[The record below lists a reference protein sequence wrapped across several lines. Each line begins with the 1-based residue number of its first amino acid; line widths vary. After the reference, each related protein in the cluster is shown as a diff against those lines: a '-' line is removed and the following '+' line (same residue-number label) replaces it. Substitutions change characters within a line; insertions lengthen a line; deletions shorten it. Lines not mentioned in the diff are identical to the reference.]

1 MDDFGR
7 TLNIHVAGCAESHQ
21 RLLQS
26 LDSLTDDQCREPS
39 ALPGWTRGHVLS
51 HLARNAE
58 SHVHVLQCAARG
70 EVGEQYVG
78 GAKARKEGIESH
90 ANDSA
95 ELLVNAVRRSIYA
108 LEGQWAATNS
118 EGWQGHGVN
127 SAGASIAMSDIVFLR
142 WREVEVHHADLALA
156 FTFLDWNSTYV
167 RYELDRQVMMWRAS
181 KPMGLTPV
189 PKIALQLSPN
199 ERLAWFLG
207 RTEVEGLPKP
217 LSY

>member
-21 RLLQS
+21 RLLET
-26 LDSLTDDQCREPS
+26 LDSLTDDQCRKPS

-78 GAKARKEGIESH
+78 GAQARKEGIESH
-90 ANDSA
+90 AHDSA
-95 ELLVNAVRRSIYA
+95 ESLVASVRKSIYA

-142 WREVEVHHADLALA
+142 WREVEVHHADLALD
-156 FTFLDWNSTYV
+156 FTFANWNSTYV
-167 RYELDRQVMMWRAS
+167 RMELDRQVMMWRAS

-207 RTEVEGLPKP
+207 RTEVEGLPKVP
-217 LSY
+217 SY

>member
-21 RLLQS
+21 RLLHT

-90 ANDSA
+90 ALDTA
-95 ELLVNAVRRSIYA
+95 ESLVASVRKSIYA

-118 EGWQGHGVN
+118 EGWQGHGVD

-142 WREVEVHHADLALA
+142 WREVEVHHADLALD
-156 FTFLDWNSTYV
+156 FTFANWNSTYV
-167 RYELDRQVMMWRAS
+167 RYELDRQVMLWRAS

-207 RTEVEGLPKP
+207 RVEVEGLPKVP
-217 LSY
+217 SY

>member
-39 ALPGWTRGHVLS
+39 ALSGWTRGHVLS

-70 EVGEQYVG
+70 EVGEQYIG

-95 ELLVNAVRRSIYA
+95 ESLVNAVRRSIYA
-108 LEGQWAATNS
+108 LEGQWAATSS

-156 FTFLDWNSTYV
+156 FTFANWNSTYV

-207 RTEVEGLPKP
+207 RTEVEGLPKVP
-217 LSY
+217 SY

>member
-95 ELLVNAVRRSIYA
+95 ESLINAVRRSIYA

-156 FTFLDWNSTYV
+156 FTFADWNSTYV

-189 PKIALQLSPN
+189 PKIALQLPPN

-207 RTEVEGLPKP
+207 RTEVEGLPKVP
-217 LSY
+217 GY

>member
-70 EVGEQYVG
+70 EVGEQYIG

-95 ELLVNAVRRSIYA
+95 ESLVNAVRRSIYA

-156 FTFLDWNSTYV
+156 FTFADWNSTYV

-189 PKIALQLSPN
+189 PKIALQLPPN

-207 RTEVEGLPKP
+207 RTEVEGLPKVP
-217 LSY
+217 SY

>member
-90 ANDSA
+90 AHDSA
-95 ELLVNAVRRSIYA
+95 ESLVSAVRKSIYA

-142 WREVEVHHADLALA
+142 WREVEVHHADLSLA
-156 FTFLDWNSTYV
+156 FTFADWNSTYV
-167 RYELDRQVMMWRAS
+167 RMELDRQVMMWRAS

-207 RTEVEGLPKP
+207 RTEVEGLPKAP
-217 LSY
+217 SY

>member
-95 ELLVNAVRRSIYA
+95 DSLVNAVRRSIYA

-156 FTFLDWNSTYV
+156 FTFADWNSTYV

-207 RTEVEGLPKP
+207 RAEVEGLPKP
-217 LSY
+217 PSY

>member
-26 LDSLTDDQCREPS
+26 LDSMTDDQCREPS

-90 ANDSA
+90 AHDSA

-142 WREVEVHHADLALA
+142 WREVEVHHADLALD
-156 FTFLDWNSTYV
+156 FTFANWNSTYV

-189 PKIALQLSPN
+189 PKIALQLPPN

-207 RTEVEGLPKP
+207 RTEVEGLPKVP
-217 LSY
+217 SY

>member
-26 LDSLTDDQCREPS
+26 LDALTDDQCREPS

-70 EVGEQYVG
+70 EVEEQYVG
-78 GAKARKEGIESH
+78 GAKARKEGIELH
-90 ANDSA
+90 AHDSA
-95 ELLVNAVRRSIYA
+95 ESLVNAVRKSIYA

-127 SAGASIAMSDIVFLR
+127 SAGATIAMSDIVFLR
-142 WREVEVHHADLALA
+142 WREVEVHHADLALD
-156 FTFLDWNSTYV
+156 FTFANWDSTYV

-189 PKIALQLSPN
+189 PKIALQLPPN

-207 RTEVEGLPKP
+207 RTEVEGLPKVP
-217 LSY
+217 GY

>member
-21 RLLQS
+21 RLLQT

-51 HLARNAE
+51 HLACNAE

-90 ANDSA
+90 ALDTA
-95 ELLVNAVRRSIYA
+95 ESLVASVRKSIYA

-127 SAGASIAMSDIVFLR
+127 SAGATISMSDIVFLR
-142 WREVEVHHADLALA
+142 WREVEVHHADLALD
-156 FTFLDWNSTYV
+156 FTFANWDSTYV

-189 PKIALQLSPN
+189 PKIALQLPPN

-207 RTEVEGLPKP
+207 RTEVEGLPKVP
-217 LSY
+217 GY

>member
-78 GAKARKEGIESH
+78 GARARKEGIESH

-95 ELLVNAVRRSIYA
+95 ELLVNAVRKSIYA

-156 FTFLDWNSTYV
+156 FTFADWNSTYV
-167 RYELDRQVMMWRAS
+167 RMELDRQVMMWRAS

-207 RTEVEGLPKP
+207 RTEVEGLPKAP
-217 LSY
+217 SY

>member
-7 TLNIHVAGCAESHQ
+7 TLNTHVAGCAESHQ

-90 ANDSA
+90 AHDSA
-95 ELLVNAVRRSIYA
+95 ELLVGAVRKSIYA

-118 EGWQGHGVN
+118 EGWQGHGIN

-142 WREVEVHHADLALA
+142 WREVEVHHADLALT
-156 FTFLDWNSTYV
+156 FTFGNWNSTYV
-167 RYELDRQVMMWRAS
+167 RMELDRQVMMWRAS

-207 RTEVEGLPKP
+207 RTEVEGLPKVP
-217 LSY
+217 SY

>member
-90 ANDSA
+90 AHDSA

-156 FTFLDWNSTYV
+156 FTFADWNSTYV
-167 RYELDRQVMMWRAS
+167 RYELDRQVMLWRAS

-207 RTEVEGLPKP
+207 RTEVEGLPKAP
-217 LSY
+217 SY

>member
-26 LDSLTDDQCREPS
+26 LDSFTDDQCREPS

-95 ELLVNAVRRSIYA
+95 ESLINAVRRSIYA

-156 FTFLDWNSTYV
+156 FTFADWNSTYV

-189 PKIALQLSPN
+189 PKIALQLPPN

-207 RTEVEGLPKP
+207 RTEVEGLPKVP
-217 LSY
+217 GY

>member
-21 RLLQS
+21 KLLQS
-26 LDSLTDDQCREPS
+26 LESLTDEQCREPS

-78 GAKARKEGIESH
+78 GAKARKQGIESH
-90 ANDSA
+90 ATDSA
-95 ELLVNAVRRSIYA
+95 EELVASVRKSIYA

-118 EGWQGHGVN
+118 EGWQGHGIN

-156 FTFLDWNSTYV
+156 FTFANWNSTYV

-189 PKIALQLSPN
+189 PKLALQLSPN

-207 RTEVEGLPKP
+207 RTEVDGLPKP
-217 LSY
+217 PAY

>member
-70 EVGEQYVG
+70 EVGEQYIG

-95 ELLVNAVRRSIYA
+95 ESLVNAVRRSIYA

-156 FTFLDWNSTYV
+156 FTFADWNSTYV

-189 PKIALQLSPN
+189 PKIALQLPPN

-207 RTEVEGLPKP
+207 RTEVEGLPKVP
-217 LSY
+217 GY

>member
-21 RLLQS
+21 RLLQT
-26 LDSLTDDQCREPS
+26 LDSLTDEQCREPS

-78 GAKARKEGIESH
+78 GAKARKEGIETH
-90 ANDSA
+90 ALDSA
-95 ELLVNAVRRSIYA
+95 ESLVASVRKSIYG

-127 SAGASIAMSDIVFLR
+127 SAGATIAMSDIVFLR

-156 FTFLDWNSTYV
+156 FTFADWDSTYV

-207 RTEVEGLPKP
+207 RTEVEGLPKVP
-217 LSY
+217 SY

>member
-21 RLLQS
+21 RLLRS
-26 LDSLTDDQCREPS
+26 LDALTDDQCREPS

-78 GAKARKEGIESH
+78 GAKARKEGIELH
-90 ANDSA
+90 AHDSA
-95 ELLVNAVRRSIYA
+95 ESLVNAVRKSIYA

-127 SAGASIAMSDIVFLR
+127 SGGATIAMSDIVFLR
-142 WREVEVHHADLALA
+142 WREVEVHHADLALD
-156 FTFLDWNSTYV
+156 FTFANWDSTYV

-189 PKIALQLSPN
+189 PKIALQLPPN

-207 RTEVEGLPKP
+207 RTEVEGLPKVP
-217 LSY
+217 GY

>member
-21 RLLQS
+21 RLLQT

-78 GAKARKEGIESH
+78 GAKARKEGIETH
-90 ANDSA
+90 ALDSA
-95 ELLVNAVRRSIYA
+95 ESLVASVRKSIYA

-127 SAGASIAMSDIVFLR
+127 SAGATIAMSDIVFLR

-156 FTFLDWNSTYV
+156 FTFANWNSTYV

-207 RTEVEGLPKP
+207 RTEVEGLPKVP
-217 LSY
+217 SY

>member
-1 MDDFGR
+1 
-7 TLNIHVAGCAESHQ
+7 
-21 RLLQS
+21 
-26 LDSLTDDQCREPS
+26 
-39 ALPGWTRGHVLS
+39 
-51 HLARNAE
+51 LARNAE

-78 GAKARKEGIESH
+78 GVKARKEGIESH
-90 ANDSA
+90 AHDSA

-142 WREVEVHHADLALA
+142 WREVEVHHADLSLA
-156 FTFLDWNSTYV
+156 FTFADWNSTYV

-207 RTEVEGLPKP
+207 RTEVEGLPKAP
-217 LSY
+217 SY

>member
-26 LDSLTDDQCREPS
+26 LDALTDDQCREPS

-78 GAKARKEGIESH
+78 GAKARKEGIELH
-90 ANDSA
+90 AYDSA
-95 ELLVNAVRRSIYA
+95 ESLVNAVRKSIYA

-118 EGWQGHGVN
+118 EGWQGQGVN
-127 SAGASIAMSDIVFLR
+127 SAGATIAMSDIVFLR
-142 WREVEVHHADLALA
+142 WREVEVHHADLALD
-156 FTFLDWNSTYV
+156 FTFANWDSTYV

-189 PKIALQLSPN
+189 PKIALHLPPN

-207 RTEVEGLPKP
+207 RTEVEGLPKVP
-217 LSY
+217 GY

>member
-90 ANDSA
+90 AHDSA
-95 ELLVNAVRRSIYA
+95 ESLVNAVRKSIYA

-156 FTFLDWNSTYV
+156 FTFADWNSTYV

-189 PKIALQLSPN
+189 PKIALQLPPN

-207 RTEVEGLPKP
+207 RTEVEGLPKVP
-217 LSY
+217 SY

>member
-7 TLNIHVAGCAESHQ
+7 TLNIHVVGCAESHQ
-21 RLLQS
+21 RLLQT
-26 LDSLTDDQCREPS
+26 LDSLTDDQCRESS

-78 GAKARKEGIESH
+78 GAKARKEGIEIH
-90 ANDSA
+90 ALDSS
-95 ELLVNAVRRSIYA
+95 ESLVASVRKSIYA

-118 EGWQGHGVN
+118 EGWKGHGLN
-127 SAGASIAMSDIVFLR
+127 SAGATIAMSDIVFLR
-142 WREVEVHHADLALA
+142 WREVEVHHADLALD
-156 FTFLDWNSTYV
+156 FTFANWNSTYV

-207 RTEVEGLPKP
+207 RTEVEGLPKVP
-217 LSY
+217 SY

>member
-78 GAKARKEGIESH
+78 GAKARKEGIETH
-90 ANDSA
+90 ARDSA
-95 ELLVNAVRRSIYA
+95 ESLVSAVRKSIYA

-142 WREVEVHHADLALA
+142 WREVGWCQFE
-156 FTFLDWNSTYV
+156 
-167 RYELDRQVMMWRAS
+167 
-181 KPMGLTPV
+181 
-189 PKIALQLSPN
+189 SPC
-199 ERLAWFLG
+199 RIYLVG
-207 RTEVEGLPKP
+207 CTLP
-217 LSY
+217 

>member
-1 MDDFGR
+1 
-7 TLNIHVAGCAESHQ
+7 
-21 RLLQS
+21 
-26 LDSLTDDQCREPS
+26 
-39 ALPGWTRGHVLS
+39 VLS

-78 GAKARKEGIESH
+78 GAKARKEGIETH
-90 ANDSA
+90 ALDSA
-95 ELLVNAVRRSIYA
+95 ESLIASVRKSIYA

-127 SAGASIAMSDIVFLR
+127 SAGATISMSDIVFLR
-142 WREVEVHHADLALA
+142 WREVEVHHADLALD
-156 FTFLDWNSTYV
+156 FTFANWNSTYV
-167 RYELDRQVMMWRAS
+167 RMELDRQVMMWRAS

-189 PKIALQLSPN
+189 PKIALQLPPN

-207 RTEVEGLPKP
+207 RTEVEGLPKVP
-217 LSY
+217 SY

>member
-26 LDSLTDDQCREPS
+26 LDSLTDDLCREPS

-51 HLARNAE
+51 HLASNAE
-58 SHVHVLQCAARG
+58 NHVHVLQCAARG

-78 GAKARKEGIESH
+78 GARARKEGIESH

-95 ELLVNAVRRSIYA
+95 ELLVNAVRKSIYA

-156 FTFLDWNSTYV
+156 FTFADWNSTYV

-217 LSY
+217 PSY

>member
-70 EVGEQYVG
+70 EVGEQYIG

-95 ELLVNAVRRSIYA
+95 ESLVNAVRRSIYA

-156 FTFLDWNSTYV
+156 FTFADWNSTYV
-167 RYELDRQVMMWRAS
+167 RYELDRHVMMWRAS

-189 PKIALQLSPN
+189 PKIALQLPPN

-207 RTEVEGLPKP
+207 RTEVEGLPKVP
-217 LSY
+217 SY

>member
-21 RLLQS
+21 WLLQS
-26 LDSLTDDQCREPS
+26 LDELTDEQCREPS

-78 GAKARKEGIESH
+78 GAQARKEGIETH
-90 ANDSA
+90 ALDSA
-95 ELLVNAVRRSIYA
+95 ESLVASVRKSIYA

-142 WREVEVHHADLALA
+142 WREVEVHHADLALD
-156 FTFLDWNSTYV
+156 FTFANWNSTYV
-167 RYELDRQVMMWRAS
+167 RMELDRQVMMWRAS

-189 PKIALQLSPN
+189 PKIALQLPPN

-207 RTEVEGLPKP
+207 RTEVEGLPKVP
-217 LSY
+217 SY

>member
-26 LDSLTDDQCREPS
+26 LASLTDEQCREPS

-78 GAKARKEGIESH
+78 GAKARKQGIEMH
-90 ANDSA
+90 AADSA
-95 ELLVNAVRRSIYA
+95 EELVASVRKSIYA

-118 EGWQGHGVN
+118 EGWQGHGIN

-156 FTFLDWNSTYV
+156 FTFTNWNSTYV

-217 LSY
+217 PSY

>member
-21 RLLQS
+21 RLLES

-58 SHVHVLQCAARG
+58 SHVHVLQCAVRG

-90 ANDSA
+90 AHDSA
-95 ELLVNAVRRSIYA
+95 DSLVSAVRKSIYA

-118 EGWQGHGVN
+118 EGWQ
-127 SAGASIAMSDIVFLR
+127 
-142 WREVEVHHADLALA
+142 
-156 FTFLDWNSTYV
+156 
-167 RYELDRQVMMWRAS
+167 
-181 KPMGLTPV
+181 
-189 PKIALQLSPN
+189 
-199 ERLAWFLG
+199 
-207 RTEVEGLPKP
+207 
-217 LSY
+217 

>member
-21 RLLQS
+21 RLLQT
-26 LDSLTDDQCREPS
+26 LDLLTDDQCREPS

-70 EVGEQYVG
+70 EVAEQYVG
-78 GAKARKEGIESH
+78 GAKARKQGIEAH
-90 ANDSA
+90 ALDSV
-95 ELLVNAVRRSIYA
+95 ESLVASVRKSIYA
-108 LEGQWAATNS
+108 LEGQWAETNS

-127 SAGASIAMSDIVFLR
+127 SAGATIAMSDIVFLR
-142 WREVEVHHADLALA
+142 WREVEVHHADLALD
-156 FTFLDWNSTYV
+156 FTFANWNSTYV

-207 RTEVEGLPKP
+207 RTEVEGLPKVP
-217 LSY
+217 GY

>member
-21 RLLQS
+21 KLLQS
-26 LDSLTDDQCREPS
+26 LESLTDEQCREPS

-78 GAKARKEGIESH
+78 GAKARKQGIESH
-90 ANDSA
+90 ATDSA
-95 ELLVNAVRRSIYA
+95 EELVASVRISIYA
-108 LEGQWAATNS
+108 LEGQWTATNS
-118 EGWQGHGVN
+118 EGWQGHGIN

-156 FTFLDWNSTYV
+156 FTFANWNSTYV

-189 PKIALQLSPN
+189 PKLALQLSPN

-207 RTEVEGLPKP
+207 RTEVDGLPKP
-217 LSY
+217 PAY

>member
-21 RLLQS
+21 RLLQT
-26 LDSLTDDQCREPS
+26 LDLLTDDQCREPS

-78 GAKARKEGIESH
+78 GAQARKEGIETH
-90 ANDSA
+90 ALDSA
-95 ELLVNAVRRSIYA
+95 ESLIASVRKSIYA

-118 EGWQGHGVN
+118 EGWQGNGVN
-127 SAGASIAMSDIVFLR
+127 SAGATIAMSDIVFLR
-142 WREVEVHHADLALA
+142 WREVEVHHADLALD
-156 FTFLDWNSTYV
+156 FTFANWNSTYV
-167 RYELDRQVMMWRAS
+167 RMELDRQVMMWRAS

-189 PKIALQLSPN
+189 PKIALQLPPN

-207 RTEVEGLPKP
+207 RTEVEGLPKVP
-217 LSY
+217 SY